1 MGGALTGT
9 RYMISAT
16 FNAPSEAFDDPAQP
30 FFEGMSMDDLL
41 RPVHLNAK
49 FFGMTPQPS
58 FGAFDVM
65 KNPQVDADLVRFDAY
80 LDSLFAE
87 VGHVA
92 A

>member
-1 MGGALTGT
+1 
-9 RYMISAT
+9 MISAT
-16 FNAPSEAFDDPAQP
+16 FNAPREAFDDPTEP

-49 FFGMTPQPS
+49 FFDMKPLPS

-65 KNPQVDADLVRFDAY
+65 KAPQVEADLSRFDAH
-80 LDSLFAE
+80 LDCVFAE
-87 VGHVA
+87 ADHVA